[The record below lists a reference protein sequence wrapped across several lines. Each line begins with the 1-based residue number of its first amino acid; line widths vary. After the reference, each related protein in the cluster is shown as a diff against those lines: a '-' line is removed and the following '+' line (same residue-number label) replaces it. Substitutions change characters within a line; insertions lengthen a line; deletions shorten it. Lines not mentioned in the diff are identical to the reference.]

1 MGWDEPVLWERC
13 WSQCWELRGFAT
25 GGWNKGGGTVW
36 DGTLGMVTPRR
47 IPGWWRLEA
56 LWVPLVL
63 PCPRRAIQHC
73 CPAPHPGGFWV
84 PPRRTPNTSLVP
96 VPALGTRT
104 AQHCFPMGSGNLLH
118 RPHHPAFLKPLQ
130 RRENII
136 LINNF
141 RSINDQGSKG
151 RREALDAAGPRSSWQ
166 VLDGNT
172 EVFVQSAL
180 QLLA

>member
-1 MGWDEPVLWERC
+1 MPQGVGTRVGGQFGMAHWA
-13 WSQCWELRGFAT
+13 WSPLAESQVG
-25 GGWNKGGGTVW
+25 GGWRHSGSRW
-36 DGTLGMVTPRR
+36 S
-47 IPGWWRLEA
+47 
-56 LWVPLVL
+56 
-63 PCPRRAIQHC
+63 H
-73 CPAPHPGGFWV
+73 PAPVGPSSTAARHHILV
-84 PPRRTPNTSLVP
+84 ALVP

-104 AQHCFPMGSGNLLH
+104 AQHCFLMGSGNLLH

-151 RREALDAAGPRSSWQ
+151 RREALDAVGPRSSWQ

>member
-1 MGWDEPVLWERC
+1 MPQGVGTRVGGQFGMAHWA
-13 WSQCWELRGFAT
+13 WSPLAESQVG
-25 GGWNKGGGTVW
+25 GGWRHSGSRW
-36 DGTLGMVTPRR
+36 S
-47 IPGWWRLEA
+47 
-56 LWVPLVL
+56 
-63 PCPRRAIQHC
+63 H
-73 CPAPHPGGFWV
+73 PAPVGPSSTAARHHILV
-84 PPRRTPNTSLVP
+84 ALVP

-104 AQHCFPMGSGNLLH
+104 AQHCFLMGSGNLLH
-118 RPHHPAFLKPLQ
+118 RPHHPTFLKPLQ

-151 RREALDAAGPRSSWQ
+151 RREALDAAGPRSYWQ

>member
-1 MGWDEPVLWERC
+1 MGGQFGMAHWA
-13 WSQCWELRGFAT
+13 WSPLAESQVG
-25 GGWNKGGGTVW
+25 GGWRHSGSRW
-36 DGTLGMVTPRR
+36 S
-47 IPGWWRLEA
+47 
-56 LWVPLVL
+56 
-63 PCPRRAIQHC
+63 H
-73 CPAPHPGGFWV
+73 PAPVGPSSTAARHHILVAFGGLQGGHP
-84 PPRRTPNTSLVP
+84 TPLWSLCQ
-96 VPALGTRT
+96 RT
-104 AQHCFPMGSGNLLH
+104 AQHCFLMGSGNLLH

-151 RREALDAAGPRSSWQ
+151 RREALDAVGPRSSWQ